1 MAYIWE
7 NLRQNPVIA
16 AVREEAVLPRAVEAA
31 PRVVFLLGGELGRMA
46 AMVKL
51 VRDAGKVVL
60 MHLDLIEG
68 LARDKAAVRYVAE
81 KLKPD
86 GIITT
91 RGHLVRLAHGQD
103 LFALQR
109 IFVVD
114 SVALQTGVSNLR
126 STGPDAV
133 ECLPAP
139 MPRVLRRLVQQTGMP
154 VIAGGLVRSREDLD
168 EILDTGV
175 AGVSVSREELW

>member
-1 MAYIWE
+1 MVDIWE
-7 NLRQNPVIA
+7 HLRRNPVIA
-16 AVREEAVLPRAVEAA
+16 AVREESLLPRAVDAA

-46 AMVKL
+46 AMIKL
-51 VRDAGKVVL
+51 VQNAGKVVL

-81 KLKPD
+81 KLRPD

-91 RGHLVRLAHGQD
+91 RGHLVRLAHGKG

-133 ECLPAP
+133 ECLPAL
-139 MPRVLRRLVQQTGMP
+139 MPRILRRLVQQTGMP
-154 VIAGGLVRSREDLD
+154 VIAGGLVRSRGEVGD
-168 EILDTGV
+168 ILDTGV
-175 AGVSVSREELW
+175 VGVSVGREELW